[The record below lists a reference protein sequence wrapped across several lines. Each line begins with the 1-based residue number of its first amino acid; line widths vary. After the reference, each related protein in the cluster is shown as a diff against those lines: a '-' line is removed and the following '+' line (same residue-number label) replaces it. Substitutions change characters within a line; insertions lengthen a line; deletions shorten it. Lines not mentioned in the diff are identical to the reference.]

1 MIIKERGVF
10 MKANFNDERMYTYL
24 KGYAMG
30 KGLPETMKALNYARR
45 LHKGQVR
52 KGGEPYIVHPLT
64 MACQA
69 ISLGIDDDDIISAIL
84 LHDVVEDC
92 GVSIND
98 LPVNNTIKHSVEL
111 LSFNKPDKYL
121 EKDGI
126 GPSINVVKT
135 HYYEKIADDRIAI
148 IAKLIDRCHNVS
160 SMAGVF
166 TKEKIKEYIDET
178 ELFVIP
184 LIREAKENYPEYQ
197 NVLFILKYHIFSV
210 LDAIQSTMQTYNN

>member
-1 MIIKERGVF
+1 

>member
-69 ISLGIDDDDIISAIL
+69 ISLGIDDDIISAIL

-197 NVLFILKYHIFSV
+197 NVLFILKYHIFSL